1 MLGPRSSSR
10 GLLLEREEQAAGTV
24 DQEEGKNEYANV
36 MTGDASS
43 IAIESIFALDQ
54 LRHGNEER
62 SVAVVR
68 EREMKVHTC
77 HFLTISLLTGD
88 NLS

>member
-1 MLGPRSSSR
+1 
-10 GLLLEREEQAAGTV
+10 
-24 DQEEGKNEYANV
+24 

-43 IAIESIFALDQ
+43 IAIESIFALDE
-54 LRHGNEER
+54 LRNGNEER
-62 SVAVVR
+62 SVAAVR